1 MKILLISGH
10 GAGDSGAVGNGY
22 KEADLTREVVNI
34 LKNKLSNYAQVEVY
48 NQSRNAFK
56 DVGNGTLQVNWK
68 NYNYVFEVHFNAGGG
83 KGTEIFTTRIEKA
96 KTVEQKIMDKLGKY
110 FAVRGVK
117 EKNFNVIYSAKK
129 SGVSSALLET
139 CFIDNANDMSIY
151 QSNKDGICQ
160 AIAEGIA
167 QGFGLKA
174 GEASQ
179 PIEKPSN
186 NGGKDINTIA
196 DEVIAGKWGN
206 GNDRKVNLENA
217 GYNYNEVQALVNQK
231 LTGKPSTPSKK
242 SIDTVA
248 QEVINGMWGVGQDR
262 KNRLQ
267 NAGYDYNAVQNKV
280 NQILGV
286 STSNRKSNET
296 IANEVIQGLWGNGND
311 RKNRL
316 ESAGYNYNTI
326 QSLVNKML

>member
-56 DVGNGTLQVNWK
+56 DVGNGTLQVNWS

-83 KGTEIFTTRIEKA
+83 KGTEIYTTREEKA
-96 KTVEQKIMDKLGKY
+96 KTVEQKVMDKLGQY
-110 FAVRGVK
+110 FTVRGVK

-139 CFIDNANDMSIY
+139 CFIDNANDMNIY

-167 QGFGLKA
+167 EGFGLKS
-174 GEASQ
+174 GEPSQ
-179 PIEKPSN
+179 PVEIPSN
-186 NGGKDINTIA
+186 NKDINTIA

-217 GYNYNEVQALVNQK
+217 GYKYNEVQALVNQK
-231 LTGKPSTPSKK
+231 LMGTSSTSSSK
-242 SIDTVA
+242 SIDTIA
-248 QEVINGMWGVGQDR
+248 QEVINGMWGNGEDR

-267 NAGYDYNAVQNKV
+267 NAGYDYNAVQSKV

-286 STSNRKSNET
+286 GTSNKKSNET
-296 IANEVIQGLWGNGND
+296 IANEVIQGLWGNGEE
-311 RKNRL
+311 RRTRL
-316 ESAGYNYNTI
+316 TNAGYNYNAI
-326 QSLVNKML
+326 QKIVNQKL